1 MLLLLTAGLSL
12 ASEIAR
18 NGYYAVGDLRLSE
31 DQYKAYFGT
40 EEEMRQAHPEERY
53 RWTNGVVPYA
63 FKKNIKKANK
73 VKINKAIEVL
83 NAALENCLVIRYSM
97 INDNY
102 CSK

>member
-12 ASEIAR
+12 ASEIKQ
-18 NGYYAVGDLRLSE
+18 NGYYVVGDLRLSE
-31 DQYKAYFGT
+31 DQYKAFFGT
-40 EEEMRQAHPEERY
+40 EEMRQAHPEEHY

-63 FKKNIKKANK
+63 FKKNVKKANK
-73 VKINKAIEVL
+73 VKINKAIKVL

>member
-12 ASEIAR
+12 ASEIKQ
-18 NGYYAVGDLRLSE
+18 NGYYIVGDLRLSE
-31 DQYKAYFGT
+31 DQYKAFFGT
-40 EEEMRQAHPEERY
+40 EEEMRQAHPEEHY

-63 FKKNIKKANK
+63 FKKNVKKANK
-73 VKINKAIEVL
+73 VKINKAIKVQ